1 MSVLAFDHETC
12 KHYVFVKGAPEI
24 IHVNS
29 TKKYPYFD
37 SLLQNVSY
45 GGYRTIAYG
54 YKEIPDN
61 MKSAYMS

>member
-1 MSVLAFDHETC
+1 MSVLVFDHETS
-12 KHYVFVKGAPEI
+12 KHYVFSKGAPEI
-24 IHVNS
+24 IHGNS

-54 YKEIPDN
+54 FKEIPVS
-61 MKSAYMS
+61 MKKAYMS

>member
-1 MSVLAFDHETC
+1 MSVLVFDHETC
-12 KHYVFVKGAPEI
+12 KYYVFAKGAPEM
-24 IHVNS
+24 IHGNS
-29 TKKYPYFD
+29 AKKYPYFD

-54 YKEIPDN
+54 FKEISES